1 MEKDDEEGTFAH
13 SDEEL
18 LETEHV
24 TEEGAVSKFEHLFA
38 GMNRS
43 DITQIRRSVHRDKPF
58 LNEIQNGSTY
68 IKRVYY

>member
-1 MEKDDEEGTFAH
+1 MEKDDKEGVNTY

-24 TEEGAVSKFEHLFA
+24 TEEGAISKFEHLFT

-43 DITQIRRSVHRDKPF
+43 DIAQIRRSLHKDRPF
-58 LNEIQNGSTY
+58 LNEI
-68 IKRVYY
+68 